1 MRTLHDI
8 AHARTGDK
16 GDTLILS
23 LFARRPED
31 WDRLR
36 AATGVA
42 NLPRGF
48 ARRGHSTHLQGIVE
62 GEITRWELPRLHA
75 VHFVC
80 RNALKG
86 GVNTSLALDTHG
98 KTLSYAALALPLED

>member
-31 WDRLR
+31 WERLR
-36 AATGVA
+36 ATASVA
-42 NLPRGF
+42 RLR
-48 ARRGHSTHLQGIVE
+48 AHLQGIVE
-62 GEITRWELPRLHA
+62 GEITRWELPRLQA

>member
-36 AATGVA
+36 AAASVVRLQA
-42 NLPRGF
+42 
-48 ARRGHSTHLQGIVE
+48 HLRGIVE
-62 GEITRWELPRLHA
+62 GEIMRWELPKLHA
-75 VHFVC
+75 IHFVC
-80 RNALKG
+80 RNSLKG

-98 KTLSYAALALPLED
+98 KTLSYAALSLPLED

>member
-36 AATGVA
+36 AATSVA
-42 NLPRGF
+42 RL
-48 ARRGHSTHLQGIVE
+48 STHLQGIAE

>member
-23 LFARRPED
+23 LFAHRPED

-36 AATGVA
+36 AATPVA
-42 NLPRGF
+42 RLK
-48 ARRGHSTHLQGIVE
+48 AHLEGIVD
-62 GEITRWELPRLHA
+62 GEITRWELPKLHA